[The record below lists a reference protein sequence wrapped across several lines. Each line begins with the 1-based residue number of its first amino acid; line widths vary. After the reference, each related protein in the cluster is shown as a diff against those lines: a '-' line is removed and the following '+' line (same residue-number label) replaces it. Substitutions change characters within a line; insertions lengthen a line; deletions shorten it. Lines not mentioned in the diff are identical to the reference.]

1 MATPAHCNVP
11 LSPTT
16 FLERTGRAFPTREAV
31 EHSGGCVSFSQLL
44 NRSRRLAQ
52 ALRDLGVGHGDCV
65 GFLSENKLQSIE
77 VHFGIP
83 ATGGIIVSMNPW
95 LPSADIADQL
105 DFTQVKVLLAS
116 DKFVRQHQEIFAQKS
131 SLEHVIIID
140 ALDDTATG
148 VVNHITYQKAIE
160 QAADNVPLDAN
171 IQSENDPI
179 AINFTS
185 GTTGRPKGVMLSHRA
200 AYLHAMGQVLMLE
213 MSGKTKYLWSLPMF
227 HVNGWGHMWA
237 SVVIA
242 AKQIISAADATSAG
256 AEKGFVEEIKHHGAS
271 HLAGAPRLVRAL
283 VDIAGGSNDIEGLTI
298 VTGGAAPSPVLL
310 KELED
315 MNVKLVH
322 QYGLNETLGPYV
334 VCEEQIE
341 WQSLSQDDRIQK
353 RLRQGVPTIH
363 AGSGLRV
370 VDSDDKD
377 VPADGATMGEIIM
390 AGNTVATEYW
400 QNKEAGD
407 KSFVN
412 GWFRS
417 GDMAVIHEDGY
428 LEIKD
433 RIKDLIYVE
442 TEYGWENISSIE
454 VENAISHHDGVK
466 DIAVIGISIGEGE
479 KAAPLLIA
487 FIEAQPGSDVDEAQL
502 KAYCEQELAA
512 YKRPNHIFFSELPKT
527 ATGKVK
533 KDILV
538 KDATARVT
546 AM

>member
-1 MATPAHCNVP
+1 MTAPAHCFVQ

-16 FLERTGRAFPTREAV
+16 LLERSGRAFPTREAV
-31 EHSGGCVSFSQLL
+31 FHNGGSVTFSQLL

-52 ALRDLGVGHGDCV
+52 SLRDLGVKHGDCV

-95 LPSADIADQL
+95 LPSADIADQI
-105 DFTQVKVLLAS
+105 DYTQVKVLLVS
-116 DKFVRQHQEIFAQKS
+116 DKFAKRHSEIFAKAS
-131 SLEHVIIID
+131 SLQHVIIID
-140 ALDDTATG
+140 AEPDTTTG
-148 VVNHITYQKAIE
+148 VVANVSYQNAIDN
-160 QAADNVPLDAN
+160 AADDVALDVNV
-171 IQSENDPI
+171 QSEHDPI

-213 MSGKTKYLWSLPMF
+213 MNRRTTYLWSLPMF

-237 SVVIA
+237 SVVIG
-242 AKQIISAADATSAG
+242 AKQVISSADATVAG
-256 AEKGFVEEIKHHGAS
+256 AENKFVEEIKYHGAT
-271 HLAGAPRLVRAL
+271 HLAGAPRLVRSL
-283 VDIAGGSNDIEGLTI
+283 VDIAGGTKDIEGLTI

-315 MNVKLVH
+315 MNVALVH

-334 VCEEQIE
+334 VCEEQDE
-341 WQSLSQDDRIQK
+341 WQSLDQAARIQK

-377 VPADGATMGEIIM
+377 VPADGTSMGEIIM
-390 AGNTVATEYW
+390 QGNTVATEYW

-417 GDMAVIHEDGY
+417 GDMAVVHEDGY

-466 DIAVIGISIGEGE
+466 DIAVIGISVGEGE

-487 FIEAQPGSDVDEAQL
+487 FVEAQPGSDVDEAQL
-502 KAYCEQELAA
+502 KQYCEQQLAA

-538 KDATARVT
+538 KDATARV
-546 AM
+546 AAL